1 MVADLSCLLTQGARD
16 VLPRLRQRKIACL
29 FEDHACDW
37 IIYGDHDELQRC
49 LHRVLLAA
57 ASLLS
62 HGVLSIQASAV
73 AGRLQLHIGGTGRLC
88 SAEQLSLVL
97 DEMGVL
103 DAKAGPTTAGGVSRL
118 RRGSGRCPA
127 SGVEVRFSSL
137 APAAF
142 LFDFDYPLKTTARIA
157 AATQPHA
164 PRPWVWIIDADPL
177 RGATLSRQATRHGWQ
192 PQLLSSLMH
201 ALQRLDGLRGAPPSL
216 VLLCGADGLRRDRL
230 HTLRRQLPDATR
242 CVLAVDPG
250 SLWLGDP
257 QALPGI
263 DIAGQPFGGADWR
276 RWRDGLDGAD
286 ALPSPLRRTGP
297 VLIVDDDPVARQLAQ
312 AMTEHLG
319 HAVASAPGGAEAIEL
334 CRAEA
339 PTLVLMDLQM
349 PGLDGFETTRQLRE
363 MQRRGEVAPF
373 AIVALSASHDEVSV
387 RAAMRSGVDAFVG
400 KPLQTAALRTELY
413 RWGHAADPL
422 DLRSMGQP
430 AIDGHAA

>member
-1 MVADLSCLLTQGARD
+1 
-16 VLPRLRQRKIACL
+16 
-29 FEDHACDW
+29 
-37 IIYGDHDELQRC
+37 
-49 LHRVLLAA
+49 
-57 ASLLS
+57 
-62 HGVLSIQASAV
+62 
-73 AGRLQLHIGGTGRLC
+73 
-88 SAEQLSLVL
+88 
-97 DEMGVL
+97 
-103 DAKAGPTTAGGVSRL
+103 
-118 RRGSGRCPA
+118 
-127 SGVEVRFSSL
+127 VRFSSL

-142 LFDFDYPLKTTARIA
+142 MFDLDYPLKTRERIA
-157 AATQPHA
+157 AAAPPQA
-164 PRPWVWIIDADPL
+164 PRPWVWIVDADPL

-192 PQLLSSLMH
+192 PQLLSSVTH
-201 ALQRLDGLRGAPPSL
+201 AMQRLDGMRAALPSL
-216 VLLCGADGLRRDRL
+216 LLLFGADGLRRDRL
-230 HTLRRQLPDATR
+230 HTLRRQLPDVTR

-276 RWRDGLDGAD
+276 RWRDGRDGAD

-297 VLIVDDDPVARQLAQ
+297 VLVVDDDPVARQLAQ

-400 KPLQTAALRTELY
+400 KPLQAAALRTELC
-413 RWGHAADPL
+413 RWGRAADPL
-422 DLRSMGQP
+422 DLRSTHRT
-430 AIDGHAA
+430 ALDGRAA